1 METHL
6 LTELIERLHN
16 LGKTEPAPMGFGRR
30 VERKQNPALL
40 IIGQTSPSKVK
51 EFLYSS
57 NVEAVD
63 ALLLNA
69 VPGKTATKPLKDVLW
84 GVKTSKISHE
94 QMDMLKDAGCE
105 LVLVDALDVHA
116 SVLRDDGIAK
126 GIALPLDINERDA
139 HVLDDLPFDFL
150 TVDYTTKPGDLTVA
164 ALMIYQAAVS
174 MVSKHIFLHV
184 SESPEEAELERLR
197 DLPADAVIVD
207 LDSISD
213 DALSTL
219 RERVNALDARKP
231 RSHHDEPVSAQTSS
245 SGSDGDD
252 HEHEHEHED
261 DDDDC
266 SVEPRVSASEPPA

>member
-1 METHL
+1 M
-6 LTELIERLHN
+6 TELIERLHN

-40 IIGQTSPSKVK
+40 IIGQTSPSNIKG
-51 EFLYSS
+51 FLDSS
-57 NVEAVD
+57 NADAVD
-63 ALLLNA
+63 ALLLDG
-69 VPGKTATKPLKDVLW
+69 VPGKTATKPLKDLLW
-84 GVKTSKISHE
+84 GVKTSRISHE
-94 QMDMLKDAGCE
+94 EMDDLKEAGC
-105 LVLVDALDVHA
+105 ALILIDSPDIHA
-116 SVLRDDGIAK
+116 SVLREDGIAT
-126 GIALPLDINERDA
+126 GVALPLDISDRDA

-164 ALMIYQAAVS
+164 ALMKYQAAVS

-197 DLPADAVIVD
+197 DLPADAVIVN
-207 LDSISD
+207 LESISD

-231 RSHHDEPVSAQTSS
+231 RGHHDEPISAQTSS
-245 SGSDGDD
+245 SASDGSE

-261 DDDDC
+261 DDDDDDDY
-266 SVEPRVSASEPPA
+266 